1 MAVQEEAEATPKD
14 RIYMSLLR
22 GMVPDLDEPSRTHLQ
37 AVKSWLSKAS
47 TRTKAQARAR
57 ETLTEPEHP
66 GFGQL
71 VSPNQES
78 AWLIT

>member
-1 MAVQEEAEATPKD
+1 MAF
-14 RIYMSLLR
+14 
-22 GMVPDLDEPSRTHLQ
+22 DELVEWYLGEGFDSNE
-37 AVKSWLSKAS
+37 
-47 TRTKAQARAR
+47 AQARAR
-57 ETLTEPEHP
+57 ESLTEPEHP